1 MVLRY
6 CRRIKIELLLIQKYY
21 QFLFFT
27 AIWMLVFEVIKCAAK
42 LKTLTVKNIFLS
54 QWYNKR
60 MYKDK
65 KPKQT
70 FNCESIY
77 KSFFR
82 ISFILSQSRK
92 RKCKKKW
99 TTYTR
104 HTSLEIIPNQVMPL
118 INHDGRFRR
127 RRIMYFNHIELKHV
141 KKKWNCRKFF
151 CTWIIIVGNW

>member
-1 MVLRY
+1 MDSE
-6 CRRIKIELLLIQKYY
+6 ILL
-21 QFLFFT
+21 T
-27 AIWMLVFEVIKCAAK
+27 CVCTDIWMLVFEVIKCAAK

-54 QWYNKR
+54 QYCNKR

-77 KSFFR
+77 QSFFR

-127 RRIMYFNHIELKHV
+127 RRIMFFNHIELKHV
-141 KKKWNCRKFF
+141 RKKWNCRKFF
-151 CTWIIIVGNW
+151 SYLNYHRGKLINENDLFFMQF